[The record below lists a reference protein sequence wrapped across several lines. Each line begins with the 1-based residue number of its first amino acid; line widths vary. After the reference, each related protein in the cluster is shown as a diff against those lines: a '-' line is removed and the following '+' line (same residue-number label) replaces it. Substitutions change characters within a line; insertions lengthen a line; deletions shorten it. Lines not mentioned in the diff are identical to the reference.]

1 MGYKLITLIFSLLL
15 MTYTLRAE
23 EETTLYLK
31 KVNFHNPLMTMILGC
46 FLIIVCL
53 QICCSAE

>member
-31 KVNFHNPLMTMILGC
+31 KVNGKNWL
-46 FLIIVCL
+46 V
-53 QICCSAE
+53 